1 MLERNVAIPPYT
13 LLAYGN
19 TYFFR
24 VTIGKQH
31 KCKHN
36 TLKNDDKRDNVSD
49 INRHYLVKLD

>member
-49 INRHYLVKLD
+49 INRHYLVK